1 MTHRSD
7 QPNCNIVGIL
17 VKFWVNTVVATHDAV
32 MTGAAAA
39 AAAVVSVQ
47 GEQPCSGKMLV
58 FGIRLVAVVGTSV
71 AGASSELPAA
81 AAVVVVV
88 VVGK

>member
-1 MTHRSD
+1 MAHRSD

-32 MTGAAAA
+32 MTGAAA